1 MSAPSP
7 SIGASAAHSCG
18 EESFTDDC
26 AEELAQSLLTMVGS
40 REQPY
45 TSDELLVRAAQLGEE
60 VRRLTA
66 ESFERAMTQ
75 RGERAALEE
84 AEAQLGNNH
93 AIGRRRTRSGT
104 VASCSERLATAARS
118 AKLWRERARRPIA
131 RGQAPRAMDDGQLKK
146 AFLFSVRRGASRSRL
161 RREKSH
167 LDRIL
172 RGGALEELTR
182 ERAFVREV
190 RRLAL
195 IEGPLLPDR
204 PAAAMVRSGDLDCD
218 LVRPDAAARVFRH
231 TGICVFEGALPEELL
246 DECRTSFARTASQ
259 VDQALAARGIGTLT
273 VTDFVTRA
281 YAGNPIAFNE
291 VCQRGTERLDIKLH
305 ALPQHCPG
313 VSNGWEP
320 QPMMSDPRLE
330 ISARW
335 MPFVRAV
342 LGEGAH
348 ECFRGVVDNR
358 PGSTMQAWHA
368 DGVHASY
375 ADGARTPM
383 SAEAWYSQHG
393 ALQSS
398 AAGGTEWWGAELMRE
413 DPVQRL
419 TCFLPLTDLRDASCG
434 PTQFFPGSQCHQHAN
449 LYRRLHPVDDESQPP
464 FCTPRPGLGSLICFD
479 YRLVHRGSP
488 NVHALGGPTRPILY
502 IVYAREGFSDEQNF
516 PTDRPLF

>member
-1 MSAPSP
+1 MAARNKRPTADAAAAPSP
-7 SIGASAAHSCG
+7 SSGASAAHSCG
-18 EESFTDDC
+18 EEAFMDDC
-26 AEELAQSLLTMVGS
+26 AEELAQSMLAMVGS

-60 VRRLTA
+60 
-66 ESFERAMTQ
+66 
-75 RGERAALEE
+75 
-84 AEAQLGNNH
+84 
-93 AIGRRRTRSGT
+93 
-104 VASCSERLATAARS
+104 
-118 AKLWRERARRPIA
+118 
-131 RGQAPRAMDDGQLKK
+131 LKK

-195 IEGPLLPDR
+195 LEGPLPPDR
-204 PAAAMVRSGDLDCD
+204 PAATMVRDRDLDCD
-218 LVRPDAAARVFRH
+218 LVRPDAAATVFRH

-259 VDQALAARGIGTLT
+259 VDQALAARGMGSLS

-281 YAGNPIAFNE
+281 YAGHPIAFNE

-320 QPMMSDPRLE
+320 QPMMNDPRLE
-330 ISARW
+330 ICARW

-375 ADGARTPM
+375 ADGARTPI
-383 SAEAWYSQHG
+383 
-393 ALQSS
+393 
-398 AAGGTEWWGAELMRE
+398 
-413 DPVQRL
+413 
-419 TCFLPLTDLRDASCG
+419 
-434 PTQFFPGSQCHQHAN
+434 
-449 LYRRLHPVDDESQPP
+449 
-464 FCTPRPGLGSLICFD
+464 LICFD

-502 IVYAREGFSDEQNF
+502 IVYAREGCHDEQNF